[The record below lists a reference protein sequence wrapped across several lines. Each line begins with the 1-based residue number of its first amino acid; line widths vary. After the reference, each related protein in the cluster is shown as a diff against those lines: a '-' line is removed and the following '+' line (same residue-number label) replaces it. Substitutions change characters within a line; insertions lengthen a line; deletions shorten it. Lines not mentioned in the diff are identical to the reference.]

1 MGYSLQMNK
10 DYVEK
15 VDGAYRLTGT
25 RVSLDSIVYAYW
37 QGQTAESIT
46 QSFPV
51 LRLEEVYGAITFY
64 LAYQEEVDAY
74 LEEAKV
80 EFAALR
86 EASRKKDPMF
96 YQKLATVKS

>member
-1 MGYSLQMNK
+1 MTR
-10 DYVEK
+10 DYVKK
-15 VDGAYRLTGT
+15 VDGAYRLTDT
-25 RVSLDSIVYAYW
+25 RVSLDFIVYAYW
-37 QGQTAESIT
+37 QGQTAESIA

-64 LAYQEEVDAY
+64 LAHQKEVDAY

-86 EASRKKDPMF
+86 EASRKEDPAF
-96 YQKLATVKS
+96 YQKLATARLN